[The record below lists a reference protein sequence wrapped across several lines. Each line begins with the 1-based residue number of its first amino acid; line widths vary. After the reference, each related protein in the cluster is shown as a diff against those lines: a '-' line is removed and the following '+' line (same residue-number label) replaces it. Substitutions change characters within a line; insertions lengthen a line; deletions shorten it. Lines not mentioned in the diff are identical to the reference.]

1 MEFFLTTVLKL
12 LPFLR
17 VTILIAFT
25 SMALGLI
32 FGTLLAAMKMCRIK
46 IFKTIANLFTTFIRC
61 TPVIVL
67 IFLAYYGL
75 PVLFGLAGIDINGVS
90 KIVFSII
97 ALTMYA
103 SGTLSEIIRP
113 AYLSVDKGQMEA
125 ALMSALTPAQA
136 IRLIILPQVV
146 YVALPNFGN
155 MIIALIQES
164 SLAYLIGVVD
174 VMGQAKIIDNMSYGA
189 HIIEVYF
196 AVSLLYWLLSLV
208 TGKCVDLL
216 SGKMG
221 KVLGLFGHTNNI
233 ADYICGSGDW
243 YSPCIFYCPCK
254 NKKSATAGSVFNIVS
269 VIYERYT
276 DDCTDLS
283 CL

>member
-136 IRLIILPQVV
+136 IRLIILPQVA

-155 MIIALIQES
+155 MIIALIQEP
-164 SLAYLIGVVD
+164 SLAYRIGVVD
-174 VMGQAKIIDNMSYGA
+174 VMGQAKIIYNMS
-189 HIIEVYF
+189 
-196 AVSLLYWLLSLV
+196 
-208 TGKCVDLL
+208 
-216 SGKMG
+216 
-221 KVLGLFGHTNNI
+221 
-233 ADYICGSGDW
+233 
-243 YSPCIFYCPCK
+243 
-254 NKKSATAGSVFNIVS
+254 
-269 VIYERYT
+269 
-276 DDCTDLS
+276 
-283 CL
+283 

>member
-12 LPFLR
+12 IPFLR

-46 IFKTIANLFTTFIRC
+46 MLKTIANLFTTFIRC

-136 IRLIILPQVV
+136 SDHSASGGLCGTAEFRQHAHCPDSGV
-146 YVALPNFGN
+146 F
-155 MIIALIQES
+155 
-164 SLAYLIGVVD
+164 IG
-174 VMGQAKIIDNMSYGA
+174 
-189 HIIEVYF
+189 
-196 AVSLLYWLLSLV
+196 LSDWCCGCDG
-208 TGKCVDLL
+208 TGK
-216 SGKMG
+216 
-221 KVLGLFGHTNNI
+221 
-233 ADYICGSGDW
+233 DY
-243 YSPCIFYCPCK
+243 
-254 NKKSATAGSVFNIVS
+254 
-269 VIYERYT
+269 
-276 DDCTDLS
+276 
-283 CL
+283 

>member
-1 MEFFLTTVLKL
+1 MGDVVRGNSRRIYLNVTGESCIDYVDIVKNGQILARMNGPLTPIAPEGDTVRCK
-12 LPFLR
+12 
-17 VTILIAFT
+17 VKVD
-25 SMALGLI
+25 
-32 FGTLLAAMKMCRIK
+32 FGWNREEKYVHWQGK
-46 IFKTIANLFTTFIRC
+46 
-61 TPVIVL
+61 
-67 IFLAYYGL
+67 
-75 PVLFGLAGIDINGVS
+75 
-90 KIVFSII
+90 
-97 ALTMYA
+97 
-103 SGTLSEIIRP
+103 
-113 AYLSVDKGQMEA
+113 LSVDKGQMEA

-221 KVLGLFGHTNNI
+221 KVLG
-233 ADYICGSGDW
+233 
-243 YSPCIFYCPCK
+243 
-254 NKKSATAGSVFNIVS
+254 
-269 VIYERYT
+269 
-276 DDCTDLS
+276 
-283 CL
+283 

>member
-67 IFLAYYGL
+67 IFLA
-75 PVLFGLAGIDINGVS
+75 NGVS

-221 KVLGLFGHTNNI
+221 RVLG
-233 ADYICGSGDW
+233 
-243 YSPCIFYCPCK
+243 
-254 NKKSATAGSVFNIVS
+254 
-269 VIYERYT
+269 
-276 DDCTDLS
+276 
-283 CL
+283 

>member
-12 LPFLR
+12 IPFLR

-46 IFKTIANLFTTFIRC
+46 ILKTIANLFITFIRC

-75 PVLFGLAGIDINGVS
+75 PVLFGLAGI
-90 KIVFSII
+90 
-97 ALTMYA
+97 
-103 SGTLSEIIRP
+103 GTLSEIIRP

-125 ALMSALTPAQA
+125 ALISALTPAQA

-155 MIIALIQES
+155 MLIALIQES

-221 KVLGLFGHTNNI
+221 KVLG
-233 ADYICGSGDW
+233 
-243 YSPCIFYCPCK
+243 
-254 NKKSATAGSVFNIVS
+254 
-269 VIYERYT
+269 
-276 DDCTDLS
+276 
-283 CL
+283 

>member
-12 LPFLR
+12 IPFLR

-32 FGTLLAAMKMCRIK
+32 FGTLLAAMKLCRIK

-146 YVALPNFGN
+146 KRIIPPMGNEFINLVKDTALARTIAVYEVLWMGEKFIKSKG
-155 MIIALIQES
+155 IIWPLFYTAVF
-164 SLAYLIGVVD
+164 YLVFNG
-174 VMGQAKIIDNMSYGA
+174 
-189 HIIEVYF
+189 
-196 AVSLLYWLLSLV
+196 LLTL
-208 TGKCVDLL
+208 
-216 SGKMG
+216 
-221 KVLGLFGHTNNI
+221 LFGWI
-233 ADYICGSGDW
+233 EKKMDY
-243 YSPCIFYCPCK
+243 FK
-254 NKKSATAGSVFNIVS
+254 
-269 VIYERYT
+269 
-276 DDCTDLS
+276 
-283 CL
+283 

>member
-12 LPFLR
+12 IPFLR

-75 PVLFGLAGIDINGVS
+75 PVLFGLAGIDINGVN

-146 YVALPNFGN
+146 KRIIPPMGN
-155 MIIALIQES
+155 EFITLVKDT
-164 SLAYLIGVVD
+164 SLAQVIAVVELLKVTNNWVSSAVSMVPFVIAAVFYLVMNGVVTRCFTI
-174 VMGQAKIIDNMSYGA
+174 AEKRLSY
-189 HIIEVYF
+189 Y
-196 AVSLLYWLLSLV
+196 
-208 TGKCVDLL
+208 
-216 SGKMG
+216 
-221 KVLGLFGHTNNI
+221 
-233 ADYICGSGDW
+233 
-243 YSPCIFYCPCK
+243 
-254 NKKSATAGSVFNIVS
+254 
-269 VIYERYT
+269 R
-276 DDCTDLS
+276 
-283 CL
+283 

>member
-32 FGTLLAAMKMCRIK
+32 FGTLLAAMKLCRIK
-46 IFKTIANLFTTFIRC
+46 IFKTITNLFTTFIRC

-125 ALMSALTPAQA
+125 ALMSALTPTQA

-155 MIIALIQES
+155 MLIALIQES

-221 KVLGLFGHTNNI
+221 KVLG
-233 ADYICGSGDW
+233 
-243 YSPCIFYCPCK
+243 
-254 NKKSATAGSVFNIVS
+254 
-269 VIYERYT
+269 
-276 DDCTDLS
+276 
-283 CL
+283 

>member
-12 LPFLR
+12 IPFLR

-32 FGTLLAAMKMCRIK
+32 FGTLLAAMKVCRIK
-46 IFKTIANLFTTFIRC
+46 ILKTIANLFTTFIRC

-125 ALMSALTPAQA
+125 LTPAQA

-155 MIIALIQES
+155 MLIALIQES

-221 KVLGLFGHTNNI
+221 KVLG
-233 ADYICGSGDW
+233 
-243 YSPCIFYCPCK
+243 
-254 NKKSATAGSVFNIVS
+254 
-269 VIYERYT
+269 
-276 DDCTDLS
+276 
-283 CL
+283 

>member
-12 LPFLR
+12 IPFLR

-46 IFKTIANLFTTFIRC
+46 ILKTIANLFTTFI
-61 TPVIVL
+61 L

-155 MIIALIQES
+155 MLIALIQES

-208 TGKCVDLL
+208 TGKCVDLM

-221 KVLGLFGHTNNI
+221 KVLG
-233 ADYICGSGDW
+233 
-243 YSPCIFYCPCK
+243 
-254 NKKSATAGSVFNIVS
+254 
-269 VIYERYT
+269 
-276 DDCTDLS
+276 
-283 CL
+283 